1 MAEIHNGRC
10 HPEKAPMDPPPLIQN
25 GKVSLQY
32 HHIGWIA
39 SSALTLVAMGVSFWL
54 IGKHLQWY
62 TNKHEQRYIV
72 RILFMVPLYAVISTA
87 SYFWWNHSTPL
98 ILLRDGYESTVLTA
112 FFYLLLLYLSPDTH
126 EQKEIFRK
134 KGLSREND
142 RERRR
147 RGDPVQKWM
156 WPMGFVR
163 WKPADGLYFLQ
174 LMKWGVLQ
182 YCVVRPG
189 TTLAAVILDYM
200 GLYCEESWSLGWG
213 HVYIILVVSISVTI
227 GMYCLIQLYMVVSEE
242 LAPHRPLLKLFA
254 IKAVVFL
261 TFWQATFLSVLAM
274 FGFVKDT
281 PYMTAGNINIGIGAL
296 LETFEMA
303 IFACLHV
310 KAFSYKPYC
319 TGDQPTP
326 RWRALVH
333 AMNFKETGRELWEGI
348 VYMVRKY
355 RGREVDTQARREAAL
370 ENVFGRSRF
379 AITREANSSGSKVNV
394 SEKDAGVTVEVEK
407 EVHVGDE
414 RQWLG
419 LGDDYIYGLGYQAKR
434 QRERSEGLESQ
445 IEKELARRGYS
456 LRGGPASG
464 GAYAPIVDAEAA
476 PAPAHQRGQASWW
489 RRIYNRLSQSG
500 PDTDT
505 DGTSSPPTT
514 FPHTRRRS
522 SSRRRSKDITGKVG
536 TAPLM
541 ADVQEDDYNDPPPPS
556 AIRTYRESRNNGK
569 SRKNGP
575 KRQSPPTLDPPLL
588 FTSSPEARN
597 DTRYPILPAPQ
608 PAMLS
613 PPLLSPSAHFL
624 DRAFSGSVEPG
635 SSVESHHH
643 HVRLGSV
650 PAVDTKVTAQ
660 PKTPVVVDAP
670 IPSPSTSGPS
680 RSPPFA
686 PMPEPVIPFVTPLP
700 PAPLPPPVAMS
711 PDRNAPPMWAPEESR
726 GRRRSSHRRDSARFY
741 PEPRNFSPP
750 HEAQSPP
757 RSPLRSLPQSPTLQ
771 RATAGYSRGTRRNS
785 GTQQYQ
791 PQNAQPYTPLN
802 RYTPTRDRIVLPAPL
817 ASASG
822 PSNRPAPSA
831 PDPALR
837 TFSPPGYMPSG
848 LPPSPPSRER
858 RWTGPQSPPYS
869 NGPR

>member
-1 MAEIHNGRC
+1 M
-10 HPEKAPMDPPPLIQN
+10 
-25 GKVSLQY
+25 
-32 HHIGWIA
+32 
-39 SSALTLVAMGVSFWL
+39 
-54 IGKHLQWY
+54 
-62 TNKHEQRYIV
+62 
-72 RILFMVPLYAVISTA
+72 
-87 SYFWWNHSTPL
+87 
-98 ILLRDGYESTVLTA
+98 
-112 FFYLLLLYLSPDTH
+112 
-126 EQKEIFRK
+126 
-134 KGLSREND
+134 
-142 RERRR
+142 
-147 RGDPVQKWM
+147 
-156 WPMGFVR
+156 
-163 WKPADGLYFLQ
+163 
-174 LMKWGVLQ
+174 
-182 YCVVRPG
+182 
-189 TTLAAVILDYM
+189 
-200 GLYCEESWSLGWG
+200 
-213 HVYIILVVSISVTI
+213 
-227 GMYCLIQLYMVVSEE
+227 
-242 LAPHRPLLKLFA
+242 
-254 IKAVVFL
+254 
-261 TFWQATFLSVLAM
+261 
-274 FGFVKDT
+274 
-281 PYMTAGNINIGIGAL
+281 
-296 LETFEMA
+296 
-303 IFACLHV
+303 
-310 KAFSYKPYC
+310 C
-319 TGDQPTP
+319 T
-326 RWRALVH
+326 
-333 AMNFKETGRELWEGI
+333 
-348 VYMVRKY
+348 
-355 RGREVDTQARREAAL
+355 
-370 ENVFGRSRF
+370 
-379 AITREANSSGSKVNV
+379 
-394 SEKDAGVTVEVEK
+394 
-407 EVHVGDE
+407 
-414 RQWLG
+414 
-419 LGDDYIYGLGYQAKR
+419 
-434 QRERSEGLESQ
+434 
-445 IEKELARRGYS
+445 
-456 LRGGPASG
+456 GGPASG
-464 GAYAPIVDAEAA
+464 GAYAPIVDAEVA
-476 PAPAHQRGQASWW
+476 PAPTHQRGQVSWW

-569 SRKNGP
+569 SRKNGL

-588 FTSSPEARN
+588 FTSFGDIPSPLSSPEARN
-597 DTRYPILPAPQ
+597 DTRYPVLPVRSARTSQAPQ
-608 PAMLS
+608 PTMLS
-613 PPLLSPSAHFL
+613 PPLLSPSAQSLQQADSFL

-635 SSVESHHH
+635 SSVEVLSAGPSSSQSHHH

-670 IPSPSTSGPS
+670 IPSPSTPGPS

-700 PAPLPPPVAMS
+700 PAPLPPPVVRTVTDPAAPQVPPAYPAPIAPHVLRSPPQAMS

-750 HEAQSPP
+750 HEGGRALPPLHQSPPQSPAQSPP

-822 PSNRPAPSA
+822 PSSRPAPSA

-848 LPPSPPSRER
+848 LPASPPSGER